1 MNVLRRSIRIA
12 ALVIVCSCST
22 ALSFG
27 LPSDIPL
34 NKDAGRGGMVF
45 VTIRLNDGQKLPF
58 VLDTG
63 CPTTCLDASLESKL
77 GKRLRTKTLWAF
89 GARSQIGVYPAPR
102 LYLGKTL
109 LARSGDV
116 IVTYDCSKMSA
127 AVGHPIMGV
136 LGMDILT
143 NYCIQLDFDDR
154 KVRFLDYE
162 HTKKSRWGDPHPL
175 AYIQDGCPRINDN
188 IVGAPGVGSLVDT
201 GCSYDGWLI
210 PQLFQQWTDNDA
222 PAIAGQARAPNGVLG
237 GESYPGLRLRCVD
250 PKLLSTGDT
259 HIQFNGLGL
268 HFLARH
274 LVTLDFPE
282 QTLYLKRTS
291 ANALD
296 HGDVNAS
303 AKSDIEA
310 AAKVLKGLEHAGRLP
325 GWSKADDMAVS
336 NGTFIF
342 NAGFVTFNVQKSPG
356 SIFHYKFTRARD
368 QLSYDG
374 PWELTKAW
382 ATDSAGRMIEEYPVP

>member
-1 MNVLRRSIRIA
+1 MNMSFVQSA
-12 ALVIVCSCST
+12 AVAIFCLGSVEN
-22 ALSFG
+22 ALSSA
-27 LPSDIPL
+27 LPGDIPL

-45 VTIRLNDGQKLPF
+45 VTIRLDDGTQLPF

-63 CPTTCLDASLESKL
+63 CPTTCLDQSLESKL

-89 GARSQIGVYPAPR
+89 GARSQIGVYPAPG

-109 LARSGDV
+109 LTQSGNG
-116 IVTYDCSKMSA
+116 IVTYDCSQMSA
-127 AVGHPIMGV
+127 AVGHPIMGI

-143 NYCIQLDFDDR
+143 NYCIQLDFNAR
-154 KVRFLDYE
+154 KIRFLDYE
-162 HTKKSRWGDPHPL
+162 RARKSRWGDPCPL
-175 AYIQDGCPRINDN
+175 TYIQDGCPRIDDN
-188 IVGAPGVGSLVDT
+188 IIGAPGVGSLIDT

-210 PQLFQQWTDNDA
+210 PQLFQQWTDSTA
-222 PAIAGQARAPNGVLG
+222 PPIAGQARAPTGILG

-274 LVTLDFPE
+274 VVTLDFPE

-291 ANALD
+291 VDALD
-296 HGDVNAS
+296 KKEANAS

-310 AAKVLKGLEHAGRLP
+310 AAKTLKGLEHAGRLP
-325 GWSKADDMAVS
+325 GWSKTDDMAVS
-336 NGTFIF
+336 KGTFMF
-342 NAGFVTFNVQKSPG
+342 NSGSVTFNVPKSAD
-356 SIFHYKFTRARD
+356 SIYHYKFTQSLD
-368 QLSYDG
+368 DG
-374 PWELTKAW
+374 PWQLTKAW
-382 ATDSAGRMIEEYPVP
+382 RTDSTGRMIEEYPVQ